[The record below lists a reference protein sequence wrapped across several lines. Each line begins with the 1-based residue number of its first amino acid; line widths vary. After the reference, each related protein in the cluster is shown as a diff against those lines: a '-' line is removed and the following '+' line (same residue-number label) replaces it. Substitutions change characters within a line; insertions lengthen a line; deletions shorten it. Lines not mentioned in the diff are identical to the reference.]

1 MIRNILLAAVVF
13 LSASMAQAF
22 EPRTTGVVLM
32 HGKWGSPGDPT
43 TQPLATALQAAGFL
57 VDQPEMPWS
66 GRRLYD
72 APWDGAVADI
82 DASVARLRARGAT
95 KIVVSG
101 QSMGGAGAVAY
112 VAAGRPVDAAVLVA
126 PAHAPDGQIMQA
138 RFASAVAGARDL
150 VAAGRGDSPVG
161 IVDLNNGDRT
171 RSMQVKAA
179 MILSYFA
186 PDSPIAMS
194 RDAGKLG
201 TTPVLWV
208 AGTLDVTQKFFA
220 GVVWPRIPAETPK
233 EHVDVVCDHLDTPR
247 VARDIIVNW
256 LKSR

>member
-1 MIRNILLAAVVF
+1 MRRLLVAALFIF
-13 LSASMAQAF
+13 LIAPVHAF
-22 EPRTTGVVLM
+22 EPRTTGVVVM
-32 HGKWGSPGDPT
+32 HGKWGAPGDPV
-43 TQPLATALQAAGFL
+43 TQPLAAALQAAGFL

-72 APWDGAVADI
+72 APWDGAMADI
-82 DASVARLRARGAT
+82 DAAVARLKARGAV

-101 QSMGGAGAVAY
+101 QSMGGAGTVAY

-126 PAHAPDGQIMQA
+126 PAHAPEGQVMQPK
-138 RFASAVAGARDL
+138 FAGAVAEARQL
-150 VAAGRGDSPVG
+150 VANGRGDASVG

-179 MILSYFA
+179 MVLSYFA
-186 PDSPIAMS
+186 PDSPMAMS
-194 RDAGKLG
+194 RDAPRLG
-201 TTPVLWV
+201 TAPVLWV

-220 GVVWPRIPAETPK
+220 AAVWPRIPEATPK